1 MNAEIYL
8 QKNTALG
15 FSRGHKSNEHAHYA
29 LQLTLGLDRDFV
41 LLQPKA
47 GATPSNITPF
57 ATTSLQSHEPSV
69 DDLQSNA
76 VDQACFA
83 PEQAHH
89 IPLGS
94 TELAFLFLNCSPKNF
109 NEWQNSGGKVQ
120 QADLSLRQKL
130 LRFRRTRSGDKTH
143 AANLALE
150 WQHQCLPGLVSR
162 QPTHPALAKAIE
174 TIRAN
179 PLGEHTHI
187 TLAQNVSLSPSRF
200 AHVFSEQ
207 MGIPIRNYLLWQRLL
222 LALSQL
228 RQGSSVT
235 TAAYASGFSDCAHLS
250 RSFRRVFG
258 ATPTEMQAAFAN
270 SENSVSAVAQAA

>member
-8 QKNTALG
+8 QKNTALA
-15 FSRGHKSNEHAHYA
+15 FSRGHKSNEHAHYS

-47 GATPSNITPF
+47 GATPSNIKPF
-57 ATTSLQSHEPSV
+57 APTSYVSGIDELQPH
-69 DDLQSNA
+69 A

-83 PEQAHH
+83 PEQIHH

-150 WQHQCLPGLVSR
+150 WQQQCLPGLVSR
-162 QPTHPALAKAIE
+162 QPNHPALIKAIE
-174 TIRAN
+174 IIRAN
-179 PLGEHTHI
+179 PIGEHSHI
-187 TLAQNVSLSPSRF
+187 TLAQNANLSPSRF
-200 AHVFSEQ
+200 AHLFSEQ

-228 RQGSSVT
+228 RQGSSIT

-250 RSFRRVFG
+250 RSFRRIFG
-258 ATPTEMQAAFAN
+258 ATPTEIQAALACSSSN
-270 SENSVSAVAQAA
+270 ALPAAQAA